1 MLIGSL
7 AILGLTGLILWRTKP
22 ETTRLS
28 AWFSAIVP
36 AAVLGWIWLSID
48 IAAPP
53 YLEHWTWLP
62 SFNLD
67 LTFRLDGL
75 SLLFTVI
82 ILGIGAAVALYTP
95 YYLEGDPRLGAFY
108 LFLFLFMASM
118 LGIVWSD
125 NVLAFFVFWEG
136 TTVTSYLLIGHG
148 FGAVDSQRGARN
160 ALIVTGGGGLAMLA
174 GFLLLGQATG
184 HWTFSAWNAATPMIA
199 QGTATASLMLLLLGA
214 FTKSGQFPFHFWL
227 PGAMAAP
234 TPASAYLHSAT
245 MVKAGI
251 FLAARIHPAFAEHP
265 AWLPML
271 VGFGAVTCAFSGV
284 VALTKTDLKGMLAYA
299 TLAQLGLLF
308 VALGQSGKAALVAAV
323 VGILAHALYKGP
335 LFLSAGMIEHGTGT
349 RDIRRL
355 AGQARPLWP
364 VFIIVAASVPSLAA
378 LPVWGGFLSKE
389 YLLDSLLHLADS
401 AWIAWPGLAGVL
413 VGGAAFAW
421 LAIAFVHRIFLR
433 REPDEA
439 VDRIHHLHPPAA
451 TMVAGPM
458 ALSVIGFTLPL
469 TLDRQFQPLVQAAVS
484 AIAGSNL
491 PVHVHLWGGF
501 NTVFLISLAALVAG
515 AGIYLSGER
524 ALRMLH
530 LGADRVPSG
539 DHLLERTL
547 GLAGQAAS
555 WVSHGLQDLSLTSHV
570 SIVLGAAALAV
581 VLVANHLGSLLS
593 PADLRIIAESPVAL
607 WLEGT
612 VLLLSLM
619 AAITV
624 LLSNN
629 RLAPI
634 IALSV
639 VGLNVTL
646 FFVLFAAPDLALTQ
660 LLVEVL
666 VFVLIILI
674 LYKLPAAQPPR
685 LPQGHKIRNVFI
697 ACVTG
702 AFGFVL
708 VLLASGQ
715 PRFAPISNEMIR
727 ATWLDSHGA
736 ANVVNVIL
744 TDFRGFDTFGEMTV
758 IAIAGIGVYSLVRAY
773 RFRPRRSRTGP
784 QD

>member
-1 MLIGSL
+1 MLLGSL
-7 AILGLTGLILWRTKP
+7 AILSLTGLILWRTKP

-28 AWFSAIVP
+28 AWFG
-36 AAVLGWIWLSID
+36 AAVPLAILGWIWRRTD
-48 IAAPP
+48 MADDP
-53 YLEHWTWLP
+53 YHEHWAWLP
-62 SFNLD
+62 SLNLD
-67 LTFRLDGL
+67 LTFGLDGL

-82 ILGIGAAVALYTP
+82 ILGIGAAVVLYTH
-95 YYLEGDPRLGAFY
+95 YYLEGDPRQGAFY

-148 FGAVDSQRGARN
+148 FSATASQRGARN
-160 ALIVTGGGGLAMLA
+160 ALIVTGGGGFAMLA

-184 HWTFSAWNAATPMIA
+184 DWTFSAWNATPPTRVDDTTTVALVLI
-199 QGTATASLMLLLLGA
+199 LLGA

-251 FLAARIHPAFAEHP
+251 FLAARIHPAFGDHP
-265 AWLPML
+265 AWLPAL
-271 VGFGAVTCAFSGV
+271 VGFGAVTCAVSGV
-284 VALTKTDLKGMLAYA
+284 LALTKTDLKGMLAYA

-335 LFLSAGMIEHGTGT
+335 LFLSAGMIEHATGT

-355 AGQARPLWP
+355 AGQARPLWT
-364 VFIIVAASVPSLAA
+364 VSIIVVASALSLAA

-401 AWIAWPGLAGVL
+401 AWIAWLGLI
-413 VGGAAFAW
+413 GALIGSTTFVW

-433 REPDEA
+433 REPDTA
-439 VDRIHHLHPPAA
+439 VDRTHQLHPPAV

-458 ALSVIGFTLPL
+458 ALAVIGFTLPL
-469 TLDRQFQPLVQAAVS
+469 TLDRLFQPLVQGAVS
-484 AIAGSNL
+484 AVAGEMQS
-491 PVHVHLWGGF
+491 VHIHLWSGF
-501 NTVFLISLAALVAG
+501 NAVFLLSLAALAAG
-515 AGIYLSGER
+515 TGLYLLGDR
-524 ALRMLH
+524 ALRVLH
-530 LGADRVPSG
+530 RGVDRVPSG
-539 DHLLERTL
+539 DLLLDRTL
-547 GLAGQAAS
+547 GLAARGAS
-555 WVSHGLQDLSLTSHV
+555 WISHGLQDLSLTSHV
-570 SIVLGAAALAV
+570 SIVLGSAVLVV
-581 VLVANHLGSLLS
+581 VLVANRLGSLFNPS
-593 PADLRIIAESPVAL
+593 DLRLVAESPVAL

-612 VLLLSLM
+612 ILLLSLM
-619 AAITV
+619 AALTV
-624 LLSNN
+624 LASNN

-685 LPQGHKIRNVFI
+685 LPPGHKIRNIGI
-697 ACVTG
+697 ACITG

-708 VLLASGQ
+708 VLLASGR
-715 PRFAPISNEMIR
+715 PRFEPISNEMIR
-727 ATWLDSHGA
+727 ATWLDAHGA

-773 RFRPRRSRTGP
+773 RFRPRRSRASE
-784 QD
+784 